1 MKKLFP
7 FLNLLFIAAVIF
19 WGYYA
24 NSGQLNDNS
33 MGSLSLEYNNF
44 FTPASYAF
52 SIWGLIYLAIIV
64 QAIYFLYL
72 LFTRSE
78 LLYPS
83 KTWLIWLSTHLFN
96 IAWIYVWLTEQTALS
111 VGVMILLL
119 STLLYVSEQT
129 GRLSFKSPQAR
140 WMYQT
145 PVRLYTGWII
155 VALVANI
162 SAFLSKI
169 EWSFLF
175 HPQTWAILLVIIS
188 TGIYAIL
195 INRKKWVIPTYVGVW
210 SLLAI
215 AVEQA
220 GKASQVQYTAI
231 ACSLMLIGFLI
242 AFYRKKTRKGT
253 FS

>member
-7 FLNLLFIAAVIF
+7 WVNLVLVLVVIY

-24 NSGQLNDNS
+24 NSGQLNDNT
-33 MGSLSLEYNNF
+33 MGSLSRDYDNF
-44 FTPASYAF
+44 FTPAAYAF

-64 QAIYFLYL
+64 QAIFFLYL
-72 LFTRSE
+72 SFTSNE
-78 LLYPS
+78 LLYTS
-83 KTWLIWLSTHLFN
+83 KEWFIWLSTHIFN
-96 IAWIYVWLTEQTALS
+96 MLWIYVWLTEQTGLS
-111 VGVMILLL
+111 VIVMILLL
-119 STLLYVSEQT
+119 SSLLYIAEIT
-129 GRLSFKSPQAR
+129 GKLNYTTSKQR
-140 WMYQT
+140 WMYRG
-145 PVRLYTGWII
+145 PVLLYTGWII

-175 HPQTWAILLVIIS
+175 QAQTWAILLVIIS
-188 TGIYAIL
+188 AGIYALL
-195 INRKKWVIPTYVGVW
+195 INRKNWVIPTYVGIW

-231 ACSLMLIGFLI
+231 ACSLVLIGFLI